1 MKLRFQ
7 YSAFFLYILIVIG
20 SLVACAGTGANLPQG
35 ATQQPT
41 AILQTSTT
49 TSPPAAGGIK
59 GTVQEAQTGKAIA
72 TAYIVFQSEDG
83 AVRLDT
89 FSDANGDYQ
98 IELPK
103 GRYRVTTVQDGY
115 LNSNSV
121 SLIETSGVDYTSYAI
136 TLNPKGEPTAT
147 TAPTISAICA
157 GTEYEGFC
165 WYSGDADLSC
175 EAVCST
181 HGGYTEGTKSLTGSG
196 GTPAN
201 CGDILL
207 RVGISIDFSLDMSP
221 IILNTTKGG
230 AGCFTV
236 PKQNNVEMQA
246 YWDKDPTTAQAVVDI
261 PGFKRLCSCQ
271 K

>member
-1 MKLRFQ
+1 MKLRDQ
-7 YSAFFLYILIVIG
+7 HPVFFLYILGVIL
-20 SLVACAGTGANLPQG
+20 SLVACAGSGANLPQRT
-35 ATQQPT
+35 TQQPT

-103 GRYRVTTVQDGY
+103 GRYRVTAIQEGY

-121 SLIETSGVDYTSYAI
+121 SLIETSGVDYTTNPI
-136 TLNPKGEPTAT
+136 TLTPKGEPTVTA
-147 TAPTISAICA
+147 APTISATCA
-157 GTEYEGFC
+157 GIEYNGFC
-165 WYSGDADLSC
+165 WYFGDANLSC

-181 HGGYTEGTKSLTGSG
+181 HGGYTEGTKSFTGSG
-196 GTPAN
+196 GTPVN
-201 CGDILL
+201 CVDILV
-207 RVGISIDFSLDMSP
+207 RVGISINFLNDGSP
-221 IILNTTKGG
+221 YILNTTKGG
-230 AGCFTV
+230 AGCFTL
-236 PKQNNVEMQA
+236 PYEPGILQA
-246 YWDKDPTTAQAVVDI
+246 YWDKDPTISQAVVDK
-261 PGFKRLCSCQ
+261 PDFQRLCSCQ

>member
-1 MKLRFQ
+1 MQ
-7 YSAFFLYILIVIG
+7 M
-20 SLVACAGTGANLPQG
+20 
-35 ATQQPT
+35 
-41 AILQTSTT
+41 
-49 TSPPAAGGIK
+49 GI
-59 GTVQEAQTGKAIA
+59 T
-72 TAYIVFQSEDG
+72 
-83 AVRLDT
+83 RL
-89 FSDANGDYQ
+89 NC
-98 IELPK
+98 PK

-136 TLNPKGEPTAT
+136 TLNSVKGEPTAT

-157 GTEYEGFC
+157 CTEYEGFC

-246 YWDKDPTTAQAVVDI
+246 YWDKDEP
-261 PGFKRLCSCQ
+261 PLRRLSTSWL
-271 K
+271 